1 MGTQAG
7 CRCHGKVKN
16 SAPDLQRIPFT
27 ERCNDNVFALFMHS
41 LRDTVTPC
49 HHVLT
54 MVIRQQYQYYGD
66 PIRLLCRLVKRDRQ
80 AFEAEEKTSL
90 E

>member
-1 MGTQAG
+1 
-7 CRCHGKVKN
+7 
-16 SAPDLQRIPFT
+16 
-27 ERCNDNVFALFMHS
+27 MHS

-80 AFEAEEKTSL
+80 AFEAEEETSL